1 MLLWIPIAFAVL
13 YLAILALMFLMQPK
27 MVYFPSRTLASTPE
41 AIGLPYEDL
50 FLTTADSAKIHAWY
64 IPANPSSAAILVC
77 HGNGGN
83 VSHRLETIRQ
93 FHDLG
98 LSILLFDYHGYGR
111 SEGKPGEEATYMD
124 AEACWQYLT
133 RTRNIAP
140 GSVIIYG
147 QSLGGAVA
155 ARLAARYKSGA
166 LILESAFT
174 SIPDI
179 AAHHYPWLPTRLLAR
194 FSYATKDYLKKVDVP
209 VLVIHSPDDEIVPF
223 SHGEAL
229 FNAANE
235 PKEFLRISGSH
246 NEGYILSGSEYSDGF
261 ARFLGQYMQVSSDTH
276 DSGPID
282 R

>member
-1 MLLWIPIAFAVL
+1 MLLIVPIAAAVF
-13 YLAILALMFLMQPK
+13 YLIVLVVMYLMQPG
-27 MVYFPSRTLASTPE
+27 MVYFPSKTLESNPQ
-41 AIGLPYEDL
+41 AIGLQYDDV
-50 FLTTADSAKIHAWY
+50 FLTTADGVRIHAWFV
-64 IPANPSSAAILVC
+64 PANPGSATILVC

-83 VSHRLETIRQ
+83 ISHRLETIRQ
-93 FHDLG
+93 FRDLG
-98 LSILLFDYHGYGR
+98 LSVFLFDYHGYGQ
-111 SEGKPGEEATYMD
+111 SGGKPGEEATYMD

-140 GSVIIYG
+140 GSIIIYG

-155 ARLAARYKSGA
+155 AWLAARNKPGA

-179 AAHHYPWLPTRLLAR
+179 AAHHYPWLPARLLAR
-194 FSYATKDYLKKVDVP
+194 FSYATKTYLKKVDSP

-229 FNAANE
+229 YEAAHE
-235 PKEFLRISGSH
+235 PKEFLEISGSH
-246 NEGYILSGSEYSDGF
+246 NDGFLISGSTYLNGLRD
-261 ARFLGQYMQVSSDTH
+261 FLQKYF
-276 DSGPID
+276 